1 MKNWSY
7 YKKGWSISW
16 YNIKNE
22 LDDSY
27 NKKFNEAYKNNPDK
41 YFKKVFRLLRNEYGI
56 EYVHMWNTSH
66 ILWQTPIYIYIGLS
80 LEFLIDLIRKEN
92 GSLKL

>member
-1 MKNWSY
+1 MKNCSY

-27 NKKFNEAYKNNPDK
+27 NKKFNEA
-41 YFKKVFRLLRNEYGI
+41 
-56 EYVHMWNTSH
+56 
-66 ILWQTPIYIYIGLS
+66 QTKFFIACVILS
-80 LEFLIDLIRKEN
+80 LEYLHKNKIIHHDNEY
-92 GSLKL
+92 